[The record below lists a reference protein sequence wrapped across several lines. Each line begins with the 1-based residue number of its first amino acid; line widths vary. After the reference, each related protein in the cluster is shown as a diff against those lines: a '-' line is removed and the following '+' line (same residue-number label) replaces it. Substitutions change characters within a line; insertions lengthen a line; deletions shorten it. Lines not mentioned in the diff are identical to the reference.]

1 MYTIQKPL
9 ERKLKLCC
17 LPTCIGNR
25 YDLVHKFPMNNER
38 AKQWIEK
45 IDLPELRKMP
55 LDKVRMRYFIC
66 SKHFRSQ
73 DYKNCESRSLNTTA
87 YPRLFLK
94 SNGDEQSEQC
104 SSNSSGNIPNTEEHE
119 NTIEEKTFEISETI
133 YSKGDSSNS
142 FKKMDN
148 KTPIQYVLYSP
159 DAPLVLNKN
168 RTSEIQAKQ
177 KIIPIKVETKIPQ
190 AATYANTRFINNEVQ
205 TGNRMGKII
214 LKRSANYS
222 IEPVHKKLNLIKMP
236 DIVKTVEIVDLD
248 FNTPSEGMDS
258 NILLKHIHKW
268 ILERILIT
276 VMLKNVLL

>member
-1 MYTIQKPL
+1 MVCSLKMYTIQKPL

-17 LPTCIGNR
+17 LPTCIGKR

-38 AKQWIEK
+38 AKQWIDK

-119 NTIEEKTFEISETI
+119 NNIEEKIFEISETI
-133 YSKGDSSNS
+133 YSKEDSSKS
-142 FKKMDN
+142 CQKMDN

-159 DAPLVLNKN
+159 EPPLVLNRN
-168 RTSEIQAKQ
+168 RSSDSNIIIQKPIQIQAKQ
-177 KIIPIKVETKIPQ
+177 KMIPFKVETKIPQ
-190 AATYANTRFINNEVQ
+190 TATYTNTRFINNDIQ

-214 LKRSANYS
+214 LKRSANYA
-222 IEPVHKKLNLIKMP
+222 IEPVHKKLNLIKVS
-236 DIVKTVEIVDLD
+236 DTVKTVDIVDLD
-248 FNTPSEGMDS
+248 FSTPNEGIYS
-258 NILLKHIHKW
+258 KILLKNIHK
-268 ILERILIT
+268 
-276 VMLKNVLL
+276 